1 MEGSALCASRALIQ
15 KSGEICPL
23 PRAHSAEMEAKMGGK
38 AEEGELTNEAD
49 RPLIRR
55 VMGQMKKMNSQA
67 EGMRRHG
74 SGDMTTSAD
83 REAKVSYQPMAFEVF
98 DEGQM
103 TSGKANRQST
113 PKGKSR
119 GSTPAGKAN
128 RMSTPKSKV
137 RGTTPKGKTAMT
149 PKTPRGEAAMGG
161 PGGADAPFRQRFPT
175 AVATAE
181 YTARRGA
188 A

>member
-74 SGDMTTSAD
+74 SGDMTSSGL
-83 REAKVSYQPMAFEVF
+83 SYESFRQYSAFEAISAARNVAR
-98 DEGQM
+98 EV
-103 TSGKANRQST
+103 AE
-113 PKGKSR
+113 KSR
-119 GSTPAGKAN
+119 RCVTQK
-128 RMSTPKSKV
+128 
-137 RGTTPKGKTAMT
+137 
-149 PKTPRGEAAMGG
+149 
-161 PGGADAPFRQRFPT
+161 DC
-175 AVATAE
+175 
-181 YTARRGA
+181 
-188 A
+188 

>member
-137 RGTTPKGKTAMT
+137 RGT

>member
-74 SGDMTTSAD
+74 SGDMTTSAVPESVACLSTASTFSALLD
-83 REAKVSYQPMAFEVF
+83 WMLQNS
-98 DEGQM
+98 
-103 TSGKANRQST
+103 TS
-113 PKGKSR
+113 
-119 GSTPAGKAN
+119 
-128 RMSTPKSKV
+128 
-137 RGTTPKGKTAMT
+137 
-149 PKTPRGEAAMGG
+149 EW
-161 PGGADAPFRQRFPT
+161 
-175 AVATAE
+175 
-181 YTARRGA
+181 
-188 A
+188 